1 MASVSGVRGI
11 FAESID
17 PLITTRYAAVFG
29 EFIKADAPQATIVVG
44 RDSRTT
50 GQNMLS
56 AVIAGLTGVGCHVI
70 DIGIVSTPTV
80 LLNVQRFKAQGGIAI
95 TASHNPPQWNAM
107 KFIDGDGMFLSP
119 QRSAGFLASVESP
132 IRWQDWQHIGKV
144 TQVRDAI
151 RYHIDKVLAI
161 PYLDI
166 EAIRRRR
173 LKVVLDSVNGA
184 GGLIFPILLQE
195 LGCEV
200 ININQEPTGIFAHP
214 AEPLNENLVQ
224 LEQAVKEHKAD
235 IGFATDPDVD
245 RLSIVSEKGECIGEE
260 LSVVLAQ
267 LYVLPKQRGDIVV
280 NLSTSMLSDD
290 VARRFGVKVFRT
302 KVGEINVGKMM
313 QLKRSPIGGEGN
325 GGIICPEVNY
335 TRDAI
340 AGMALILALVAESG
354 HSISQLRASLPH
366 YYFAKGK
373 LEVPASRLDDIMARV
388 PQLFAG
394 MEIDTQD
401 GIKATAPDHWIHV
414 RKSGTEPIIRVYV
427 ESDSQARSDEICNQT
442 IDKLKE

>member
-1 MASVSGVRGI
+1 
-11 FAESID
+11 
-17 PLITTRYAAVFG
+17 
-29 EFIKADAPQATIVVG
+29 
-44 RDSRTT
+44 
-50 GQNMLS
+50 
-56 AVIAGLTGVGCHVI
+56 
-70 DIGIVSTPTV
+70 
-80 LLNVQRFKAQGGIAI
+80 
-95 TASHNPPQWNAM
+95 
-107 KFIDGDGMFLSP
+107 
-119 QRSAGFLASVESP
+119 
-132 IRWQDWQHIGKV
+132 
-144 TQVRDAI
+144 
-151 RYHIDKVLAI
+151 
-161 PYLDI
+161 
-166 EAIRRRR
+166 
-173 LKVVLDSVNGA
+173 
-184 GGLIFPILLQE
+184 
-195 LGCEV
+195 
-200 ININQEPTGIFAHP
+200 
-214 AEPLNENLVQ
+214 
-224 LEQAVKEHKAD
+224 
-235 IGFATDPDVD
+235 
-245 RLSIVSEKGECIGEE
+245 
-260 LSVVLAQ
+260 
-267 LYVLPKQRGDIVV
+267 YVLPKQRGDIVV

-354 HSISQLRASLPH
+354 QSISQLRASLPH

-427 ESDSQARSDEICNQT
+427 ESDSQTRSDEICNQT